1 MLNGGTSKVYNLNN
15 TTLQETK
22 VNEVSVDIIIFT
34 IRKKELMALLIKR
47 AHDPFKNMWAI
58 PGGFIK
64 LTEDLDEAAKR
75 VLYERT
81 RVENVYLEQLYCFS
95 APNRYP
101 NARVIT
107 VCYFALLGS
116 HDLKQAYNTEFELKN
131 VEWHSVYNSPSL
143 AFDHENIIK
152 YGIKRLRERL
162 EYTNVAFQLLTPK
175 FTLTDL
181 QKVYEI
187 ILNKPLDKRNFRKK
201 ILSLNILE
209 ELEEYTKSFSK
220 RPARLYKF
228 IVSPETSNEA
238 ILGQEDKKVVSF

>member
-1 MLNGGTSKVYNLNN
+1 MYNLNN
-15 TTLQETK
+15 TPLQETK

-47 AHDPFKNMWAI
+47 AHDPFRNMWAI

-101 NARVIT
+101 SARVIT

-116 HDLKQAYNTEFELKN
+116 HNIKITHNSEFEIKG

-152 YGIKRLRERL
+152 YAIRRLRERL
-162 EYTNVAFQLLTPK
+162 EYTNIAFQLLPPK

-220 RPARLYKF
+220 RPARLYNF
-228 IVSPETSNEA
+228 IVTPENSGNGLFDPES
-238 ILGQEDKKVVSF
+238 KRVVSF